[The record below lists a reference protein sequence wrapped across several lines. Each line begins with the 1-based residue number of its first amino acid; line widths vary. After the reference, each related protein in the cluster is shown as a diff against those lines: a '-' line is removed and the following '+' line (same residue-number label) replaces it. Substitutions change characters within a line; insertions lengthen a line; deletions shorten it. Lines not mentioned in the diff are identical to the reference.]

1 MLDQKKYLVYF
12 SCYLKFGPVRLCK
25 IKKFFHSW
33 ENAFLAGEN
42 EWATALNTKE
52 ALDFFAW
59 RKEFDFNQ
67 ILNVLKKESIG
78 VLTIEDEEYPDALRN
93 IYDPPFVLYV
103 RGDISVLQKPLIS
116 MVGSRKFSTYGK
128 SATQKIASELAQS
141 GIAIVSGLAIGIDG
155 IAHQSVLD
163 VGGLT
168 VAVLGSGVNDASIF
182 PRFNYN
188 LAQKIIQNGGLV
200 ISEFPPFTPAFK
212 QNFPLRN
219 RIVSG
224 LSLGTVVVEAGEKS
238 GSLITAYSALD
249 QGRVIFAVPGSIFS
263 PQSAGTNELIR
274 KGAILTT
281 FGDNVLSELGL
292 LPQADVKQL
301 RYIAQTP
308 EEEKILNC
316 LTEGEKHINDIV
328 VESTLPTHLI
338 GSTLS
343 LLEINGAIKNI
354 GNNTYSQL

>member
-12 SCYLKFGPVRLCK
+12 SCYLKFGPVRLGK
-25 IKKFFHSW
+25 IKKFFNSW
-33 ENAFLAGEN
+33 ENAFLASEN
-42 EWATALNTKE
+42 EWATALNAKE
-52 ALDFFAW
+52 ARDFFTW
-59 RKEFDFNQ
+59 RKEFDFNR
-67 ILNVLKKESIG
+67 ILNVLEKENIG
-78 VLTIEDEEYPDALRN
+78 VLTIDDEEYPDALRN
-93 IYDPPFVLYV
+93 IYDSPFVLYT
-103 RGDISVLQKPLIS
+103 RGSISVLQKPLIS
-116 MVGSRKFSTYGK
+116 MVGSRKFSVYGK

-141 GIAIVSGLAIGIDG
+141 GIVIVSGLAIGIDG

-168 VAVLGSGVNDASIF
+168 LAVLGSGVNDASIF

-188 LAQKIIQNGGLV
+188 LAQKIIQSGGLI

-249 QGRVIFAVPGSIFS
+249 QGRVVFAVPGSIFS
-263 PQSAGTNELIR
+263 NQSAGTNELIR
-274 KGAILTT
+274 KGAILTNS
-281 FGDNVLSELGL
+281 GDSVLSELGIL
-292 LPQADVKQL
+292 SQTDARQSK
-301 RYIAQTP
+301 YIAQTP
-308 EEEKILNC
+308 EEEKILSC
-316 LTEGEKHINDIV
+316 LAEGEKHINDIIA
-328 VESTLPTHLI
+328 ESVLPAHLI

-354 GNNTYSQL
+354 GNNTYSKL